1 MKGKELMYKREIRDS
16 KLKKL
21 QDKADKLN
29 YEKYLSKINIIKCR
43 AFKEQVIK
51 FDFPV
56 TALIGPNGGGKT
68 TILGACALLY
78 DSVAPRQFFTRNK
91 QLDEEMRNWSIS
103 YEAIDRTKSKMDI
116 VKRTASFSKE
126 KWYRDA
132 LKRETLFFGVSR
144 TLPAVERKDLSKFTN
159 KNVIFKENEIQI
171 LGDTV
176 AAHITKVLGKDVSK
190 YTVIKPDNYGNITLL
205 SGKTKEGK
213 NYSEFHF
220 GAGES
225 SIIKMILGIEKAVP
239 QSLVLI
245 EEIEN
250 GLHPL
255 ATERLVEYLLDVAD
269 RKSIQVIFT
278 THSEY
283 AIAPLPAK
291 AVWAAIDGSA
301 IQGKLDI
308 LSLRSITGEIH
319 SELVIYVEDEFAKQ
333 WISTVLRTDASIALD
348 AIEIY
353 AMGGDGTA
361 VKANKYHNSDPSTS
375 IKSICIIDGDSRQEE
390 STEERVFR
398 LPGESPEMH
407 VFDEIVDKLDESS
420 AILAV
425 RCMREYKDANE
436 VKETVLS
443 VSRTNR
449 DHHLIFGQIGEKLGF
464 IDENVIKSAFI
475 TTWAEKYKNEVQ
487 DIINKIKQYLPI
499 VRIGQ

>member
-1 MKGKELMYKREIRDS
+1 MYKGEIRNS
-16 KLKKL
+16 QLKKL
-21 QDKADKLN
+21 EDKADKLN
-29 YEKYLSKINIIKCR
+29 YEKYLSKIHIIKCR
-43 AFKEQVIK
+43 AFEEQVIR

-103 YEAIDRTKSKMDI
+103 YDAIDRTKSKMDV

-159 KNVIFKENEIQI
+159 KNVVFKKNEIQV
-171 LGDTV
+171 LGTEV
-176 AAHITKVLGKDVSK
+176 AGHITKVLGKDVSA
-190 YTVIKPDNYGNITLL
+190 YTVIKPDHYGNITLL
-205 SGKTKEGK
+205 SGKTKGGK
-213 NYSEFHF
+213 TYSEFHF

-225 SIIKMILGIEKAVP
+225 SIIKMILGIENATP

-255 ATERLVEYLLDVAD
+255 ATERLVEYLVDVAD
-269 RKSIQVIFT
+269 RKSVQIIFT

-308 LSLRSITGEIH
+308 RSLRSITGEI
-319 SELVIYVEDEFAKQ
+319 
-333 WISTVLRTDASIALD
+333 
-348 AIEIY
+348 
-353 AMGGDGTA
+353 
-361 VKANKYHNSDPSTS
+361 NS
-375 IKSICIIDGDSRQEE
+375 
-390 STEERVFR
+390 
-398 LPGESPEMH
+398 
-407 VFDEIVDKLDESS
+407 
-420 AILAV
+420 
-425 RCMREYKDANE
+425 
-436 VKETVLS
+436 
-443 VSRTNR
+443 
-449 DHHLIFGQIGEKLGF
+449 
-464 IDENVIKSAFI
+464 
-475 TTWAEKYKNEVQ
+475 
-487 DIINKIKQYLPI
+487 
-499 VRIGQ
+499 

>member
-1 MKGKELMYKREIRDS
+1 MYKSEIRKS
-16 KLKKL
+16 QMKKL
-21 QDKADKLN
+21 EDKADKLN

-43 AFKEQVIK
+43 AFEDQVIK

-56 TALIGPNGGGKT
+56 TALIGPDGGGKT

-91 QLDEEMRNWSIS
+91 QLDEEMRDWSIS
-103 YEAIDRTKSKMDI
+103 YDAIDRTKSKTEI

-126 KWYRDA
+126 KWYRKA
-132 LKRETLFFGVSR
+132 LKRDTLFFGVSR
-144 TLPAVERKDLSKFTN
+144 TLPAVERRDLSKFTN
-159 KNVIFKENEIQI
+159 KNVFFTKNEIQM
-171 LGDTV
+171 LGTDV
-176 AAHITKVLGKDVSK
+176 AGHIKKVLGKDVSA
-190 YTVIKPDNYGNITLL
+190 YTIIRPDRYGNITLL
-205 SGKTKEGK
+205 SGKTEEGK
-213 NYSEFHF
+213 TYSEFHF

-225 SIIKMILGIEKAVP
+225 SIIKMILGIEHAAS

-250 GLHPL
+250 GLHPV

-269 RKSIQVIFT
+269 RKNIQVIFT

-308 LSLRSITGEIH
+308 KSLRSITGEVN
-319 SELVIYVEDEFAKQ
+319 SELVIYVEDEFAKK
-333 WISTVLRTDASIALD
+333 WIKAILRTDTSIALD

-361 VKANKYHNSDPSTS
+361 VKTNEHHNLDPSTKV
-375 IKSICIIDGDSRQEE
+375 KSICIIDGDSKQRENDAKK
-390 STEERVFR
+390 VFR
-398 LPGESPEMH
+398 LPGEAPELH
-407 VFDEIVDKLDESS
+407 VFDEIVDKLDECS

-449 DHHLIFGQIGEKLGF
+449 DHHLIFGQIGEQIGF
-464 IDENVIKSAFI
+464 IDENVIESAFLS
-475 TTWAEKYKNEVQ
+475 TWSEKYKTEAQ
-487 DIINKIKQYLPI
+487 DMIKKIKKYLPVI
-499 VRIGQ
+499 RREI

>member
-1 MKGKELMYKREIRDS
+1 MYKSKIRNS
-16 KLKKL
+16 QIRKLE
-21 QDKADKLN
+21 DKVSKLN
-29 YEKYLSKINIIKCR
+29 YEKYLSRVNIIKCR
-43 AFKEQVIK
+43 AFEEKVIK

-91 QLDEEMRNWSIS
+91 QLDEEMKNWSIS
-103 YEAIDRTKSKMDI
+103 YDAIDRTKSKMDI

-144 TLPAVERKDLSKFTN
+144 TLPAVERRDLSKFTN
-159 KNVIFKENEIQI
+159 KNVFFKKNEIQV
-171 LGDTV
+171 LGTEV
-176 AAHITKVLGKDVSK
+176 ADHIKKVLGKDVSA
-190 YTVIKPDNYGNITLL
+190 YTVIKPDHYGNITLL
-205 SGKTKEGK
+205 SGKTKQGK

-225 SIIKMILGIEKAVP
+225 SIIKMILGIENAVP

-291 AVWAAIDGSA
+291 AVWAAIDGTA

-308 LSLRSITGEIH
+308 RSLRGITGEVDSRLI
-319 SELVIYVEDEFAKQ
+319 IYVEDEFAKM
-333 WISTVLRTDASIALD
+333 WVNSIIRSDPSIAMD
-348 AIEIY
+348 AIEVY

-361 VKANKYHNSDPSTS
+361 VKTNRYHNADPSS
-375 IKSICIIDGDSRQEE
+375 NVKSICIIDGDSRQEE
-390 STEERVFR
+390 SIEECVFR
-398 LPGESPEMH
+398 LPGEAPELH
-407 VFDEIVDKLDESS
+407 IFDEIVDKLDECA

-425 RCMREYKDANE
+425 RCMRAYKDAKE
-436 VKETVLS
+436 VKEAILE
-443 VSRTNR
+443 VSRLNR
-449 DHHLIFGQIGEKLGF
+449 DHHMIFGQIGEKIGF
-464 IDENVIKSAFI
+464 IDENVVQGAFI
-475 TTWAEKYKNEVQ
+475 TTWSEKYEEEVREMLQ
-487 DIINKIKQYLPI
+487 KIKTYLPI
-499 VRIGQ
+499 T